1 MALSLRRHQAND
13 AALREILTLIR
24 ESFAYMDGRV
34 DPPSS
39 MHRLTL
45 DTLQTHAETGEIW
58 SLGPPP
64 AACGLFTPMSH
75 ALYIGKL
82 SVARIARGQG
92 LARRLIEHAALRA
105 RSHELPVLELQSRV
119 ELTENHAA
127 FQAMGFHEVGR
138 TAHHGYAA
146 PTSITFRRSVV

>member
-1 MALSLRRHQAND
+1 MALSLRRHQADD
-13 AALREILTLIR
+13 AALSDILTLIR

-45 DTLQTHAETGEIW
+45 NTLQTQAQTGEIW

-64 AACGLFTPMSH
+64 AACVLFQPMPD

-82 SVARIARGQG
+82 SVAERARGQG
-92 LARRLIEHAALRA
+92 LARRLIAHAALRA
-105 RSHELPVLELQSRV
+105 KSLDLPALELQSRV
-119 ELTENHAA
+119 ELTENHTA

-138 TAHHGYAA
+138 TAHDGYTV